1 MARHLKQ
8 GKSADE
14 VALEDAKI
22 REVVEG
28 ILDDI
33 SSNGDSA
40 LRDYSER
47 FDKWSPES
55 FRLSAEGLKGG
66 GEPRCAAGIEEK
78 KI

>member
-33 SSNGDSA
+33 SSNGDIA
-40 LRDYSER
+40 LRD
-47 FDKWSPES
+47 
-55 FRLSAEGLKGG
+55 
-66 GEPRCAAGIEEK
+66 
-78 KI
+78 